1 MALRL
6 LASAV
11 ILGLLFALLPFH
23 ALVDALRRMPS
34 WAWVVA
40 VGAYLGLHLIGVAKW
55 RMLIGASGARLSSAE
70 AVRCY
75 YTGLFANTFLPS
87 LVGGDIVRAGLAIR
101 LSGSTSGVLLGS
113 LVDRMQDVI
122 GLAALAGIGMLL
134 LPSAL
139 DEQSRGVFLALG
151 LGLAAF
157 VALVSALVVLL
168 PPRRIPMRIRRRM
181 VRPRRAFRALAGR
194 PGHLAAAFLL
204 GMLLQTLQVVLNA
217 WLGLLIGIHVSAVVW
232 LFVWPLAKIASLL
245 PVTQGGLGV
254 REAANVALFA
264 PFGVPGVAALAVSL
278 VFQAII
284 ISGGLVGGALALVV
298 GRGTS

>member
-1 MALRL
+1 
-6 LASAV
+6 
-11 ILGLLFALLPFH
+11 
-23 ALVDALRRMPS
+23 
-34 WAWVVA
+34 
-40 VGAYLGLHLIGVAKW
+40 
-55 RMLIGASGARLSSAE
+55 
-70 AVRCY
+70 
-75 YTGLFANTFLPS
+75 
-87 LVGGDIVRAGLAIR
+87 
-101 LSGSTSGVLLGS
+101 
-113 LVDRMQDVI
+113 
-122 GLAALAGIGMLL
+122 MLL

-168 PPRRIPMRIRRRM
+168 PPRRISMRIRRRM